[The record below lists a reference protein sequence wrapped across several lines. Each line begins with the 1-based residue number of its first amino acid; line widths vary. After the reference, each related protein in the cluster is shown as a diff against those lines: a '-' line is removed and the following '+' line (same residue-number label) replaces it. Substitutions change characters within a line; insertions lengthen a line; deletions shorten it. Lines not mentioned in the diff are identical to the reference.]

1 MVCYKAWK
9 RTVIEIDHKMPIV
22 FQSAEEGEEADEPD
36 EADEEE
42 GISDADLG
50 LEPCWNKHPVLC
62 KDHPK
67 HPLIRERGRF
77 YLERKEEL
85 ALENMVRQLAEQQN
99 LESTDD
105 LAISFRADDEF

>member
-1 MVCYKAWK
+1 
-9 RTVIEIDHKMPIV
+9 
-22 FQSAEEGEEADEPD
+22 
-36 EADEEE
+36 
-42 GISDADLG
+42 

-85 ALENMVRQLAEQQN
+85 ALENMVR
-99 LESTDD
+99 
-105 LAISFRADDEF
+105 

>member
-22 FQSAEEGEEADEPD
+22 FESEEEEESEGSEPD
-36 EADEEE
+36 GESEEQ
-42 GISDADLG
+42 GITDADLG

-62 KDHPK
+62 KEHPK

-85 ALENMVRQLAEQQN
+85 ALENMVR
-99 LESTDD
+99 
-105 LAISFRADDEF
+105 